1 MQHLTHRSVI
11 SPLPIAGEHCT
22 CKVALLCVI
31 MQPFIALSRTHLQDC
46 RL

>member
-11 SPLPIAGEHCT
+11 SALPIAGEHCS
-22 CKVALLCVI
+22 CKETLLCII
-31 MQPFIALSRTHLQDC
+31 MQPFIALARTYLQDC